1 MEPFTRTRKRALLT
15 TLRCVGADADKQPK
29 CVRWFACL
37 ALMRL
42 SVICKKKY
50 LDFASE
56 NCEGFRLRLKQV
68 PTSLHLEQFLTKQR
82 QVVVM
87 FPEEA
92 FIVVQ
97 KSFDPRKAMT

>member
-42 SVICKKKY
+42 SVICMIDTWYVTELNARLITGDGSSCLSPAQRKLRRLQVKAKASP
-50 LDFASE
+50 DFI
-56 NCEGFRLRLKQV
+56 
-68 PTSLHLEQFLTKQR
+68 
-82 QVVVM
+82 
-87 FPEEA
+87 A
-92 FIVVQ
+92 FGTIPNKTETGCCDV
-97 KSFDPRKAMT
+97 S